1 MVGSAASAGSLTTY
15 AALVWPARH
24 GGAAGWLRGTV
35 LALLGAGLLTLSA
48 KIQVPGP
55 VPTTLQ
61 TLAVLALGA
70 MLGGRLAVLSVALY
84 LLEGLAGLPVFAGT
98 PPVPSGP
105 AYLLGP
111 TAGFLF
117 GLLLAGG
124 IAGAA
129 ADRGLTGRPLAFA
142 ASMALA
148 DVALLVCGF
157 LWLAFALPIH
167 GQFGLGAERAFAIGI
182 APFWLAEAMKITL
195 ASLALPLSLAALRR
209 FVAP

>member
-1 MVGSAASAGSLTTY
+1 MGGSVASAGPLTTY
-15 AALVWPARH
+15 AALVWPAR
-24 GGAAGWLRGTV
+24 GDGAAGWLRGAI

-70 MLGGRLAVLSVALY
+70 MLGGRLAVLSIALY
-84 LLEGLAGLPVFAGT
+84 LLEGVAGLPVFAGT
-98 PPVPSGP
+98 PPLPAGP

-117 GLLLAGG
+117 GLVLAGG

-129 ADRGLTGRPLAFA
+129 ADRGLTGRPLAFLIA
-142 ASMALA
+142 MTAA
-148 DVALLVCGF
+148 DVALLACGW
-157 LWLAFALPIH
+157 LWLAFALPVH
-167 GQFGLGAERAFAIGI
+167 GQFGLGAERAFAVGI
-182 APFWLAEAMKITL
+182 APFWLGEAVKITL
-195 ASLALPLSLAALRR
+195 ASLALPLALAAIRR
-209 FVAP
+209 FVAR